1 MVSFTVFIKINSVT
15 VSSSTKNLWQ
25 LDQLSRL
32 SMRRRKSLVVWAPLT
47 YKIHAC
53 QLMLLQLMCLFSRK
67 KREREREREG
77 ERDQKFNSRPSISF
91 TFDFSFCCNDYLL
104 FSSKDIKKIQ
114 AISSGELL
122 WRQKSISLLL
132 TLTNSLLI

>member
-1 MVSFTVFIKINSVT
+1 MFELHSHVQDTCLPINALAVNVFV
-15 VSSSTKNLWQ
+15 
-25 LDQLSRL
+25 
-32 SMRRRKSLVVWAPLT
+32 
-47 YKIHAC
+47 
-53 QLMLLQLMCLFSRK
+53 FSK
-67 KREREREREG
+67 KKGQRERERERER

>member
-1 MVSFTVFIKINSVT
+1 MNAEEEVFGCL
-15 VSSSTKNLWQ
+15 SSTHIQDTCLPIN
-25 LDQLSRL
+25 
-32 SMRRRKSLVVWAPLT
+32 ALT
-47 YKIHAC
+47 VNVFV
-53 QLMLLQLMCLFSRK
+53 FSK
-67 KREREREREG
+67 KREREREREREGEREREREGEREG

-122 WRQKSISLLL
+122 WRQRSISLLL

>member
-1 MVSFTVFIKINSVT
+1 
-15 VSSSTKNLWQ
+15 
-25 LDQLSRL
+25 
-32 SMRRRKSLVVWAPLT
+32 
-47 YKIHAC
+47 
-53 QLMLLQLMCLFSRK
+53 MLLQLMCLFSRK
-67 KREREREREG
+67 KREREREKEREREG

-122 WRQKSISLLL
+122 WRQKSISVLLM
-132 TLTNSLLI
+132 LTNSLLI